1 MIIGTLAAM
10 LHGTG
15 QIIHILILT
24 RVLNRFID
32 LTQLFCPANESVC
45 YMESPN
51 TSANLT
57 SRESDLDGIGDELL
71 GELTELALYYLPL
84 AFGVLIMAAIA
95 TSTWNLAGYRQGLRI
110 RRALFSSIVHQ
121 DLSWHD
127 ISTTAQLTN
136 RLSE

>member
-1 MIIGTLAAM
+1 MVVGTLAAI

-15 QIIHILILT
+15 LIIHILLMT

-32 LTQLFCPANESVC
+32 LTQLFCAANESVC
-45 YMESPN
+45 YVGPSN
-51 TSANLT
+51 TSANVT
-57 SRESDLDGIGDELL
+57 NIEDLDEIGDELL
-71 GELTELALYYLPL
+71 QELTELALFYLPL
-84 AFGVLIMAAIA
+84 GFGVLTMAAIA

-127 ISTTAQLTN
+127 ISTTAELTN